1 MGTPGPR
8 KIHRYSEQFKTTAV
22 RLSHSPEVLEQ
33 DVADALDIHPFML
46 SRWRRLAPEG
56 LLMTKGIKL
65 DAETAAELK
74 RLRQTEMEYAIL
86 KEEHA
91 QFKRAIRFASFRK
104 RKSSPSSKQ
113 TGTRMRSR

>member
-8 KIHRYSEQFKTTAV
+8 KIYRYSEQFKVTAV
-22 RLSHSPEVLEQ
+22 RLSQVPDVLVR

-46 SRWRRLAPEG
+46 SRWRRLAREG
-56 LLMTKGIKL
+56 VLMIKGVKL
-65 DAETAAELK
+65 DVETAAELK
-74 RLRQTEMEYAIL
+74 RLRQIEKEYAIL

-91 QFKRAIRFASFRK
+91 LLKKAIRFASTRK

-113 TGTRMRSR
+113 TGTRTRWR